1 MMKYSIMIL
10 QTCIHKAIHQ
20 SRKRTLSKLNYV
32 LKQRPTSFTNQKLL
46 PKGFNLGLLKLIHL
60 RSYQKTG
67 QDSYY
72 SKGPFVR
79 GRNSGVGFM
88 VI

>member
-1 MMKYSIMIL
+1 MIL
-10 QTCIHKAIHQ
+10 QTCIPKAMHQ

-32 LKQRPTSFTNQKLL
+32 LKQLPTSFTNQQLL

-60 RSYQKTG
+60 RSYQKIG

>member
-1 MMKYSIMIL
+1 MMTHNIMIL
-10 QTCIHKAIHQ
+10 QTCIHKAMHQ
-20 SRKRTLSKLNYV
+20 SRKSTLSKLNYV
-32 LKQRPTSFTNQKLL
+32 LKQLPTSFTNQKFP
-46 PKGFNLGLLKLIHL
+46 PKGFNLGLLKLIHV

-72 SKGPFVR
+72 SNGPFVR